1 MSDFRAHVAY
11 LRTVYDIV
19 SMDQAEA
26 EGPARKRAGQPRAVL
41 TFDDGEAGLF
51 RHLLPIVEAI
61 ELPVTVYVA
70 TGQIE
75 SGRAYWFDR
84 VMAALGTGAR
94 EVELEGLG
102 QWRIPDQPG
111 PDRWTA
117 LGDLLEALKRAA
129 PDHRERLTD
138 VILAKHPLPEGR
150 PPLAPLTMDELVTLA
165 ASPWITIGAHSHC
178 HSLLDQI
185 SLSEATESIARS
197 RRLLQDWTGQEV
209 AHFAWPN
216 GNRNAALGQA
226 ASDCGF
232 RTATA
237 LGGWLWHPGA
247 DPYAIP
253 RVPVGR
259 YDDTARLALRLVGL

>member
-117 LGDLLEALKRAA
+117 LGDLLEALK
-129 PDHRERLTD
+129 
-138 VILAKHPLPEGR
+138 
-150 PPLAPLTMDELVTLA
+150 
-165 ASPWITIGAHSHC
+165 
-178 HSLLDQI
+178 
-185 SLSEATESIARS
+185 
-197 RRLLQDWTGQEV
+197 
-209 AHFAWPN
+209 
-216 GNRNAALGQA
+216 
-226 ASDCGF
+226 
-232 RTATA
+232 
-237 LGGWLWHPGA
+237 
-247 DPYAIP
+247 
-253 RVPVGR
+253 
-259 YDDTARLALRLVGL
+259 